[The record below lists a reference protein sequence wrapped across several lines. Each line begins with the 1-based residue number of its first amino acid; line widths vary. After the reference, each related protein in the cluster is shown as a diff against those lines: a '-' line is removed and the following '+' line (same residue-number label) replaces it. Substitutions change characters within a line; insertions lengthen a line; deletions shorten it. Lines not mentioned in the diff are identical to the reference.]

1 MSQFSITQ
9 LSLTDFRCYDW
20 LRLDIENK
28 PVVLIGP
35 NGAGKTNILEAFS
48 MLMPGRGLRQVKLS
62 ELSRIG
68 GRGGWAVASSLVT
81 PKGLASVG
89 TGYSLSRVGP
99 SRERRIIKING
110 LVLSS
115 QNSLTEYISAIWLTP
130 QMDRLFSETISGRRQ
145 FFDQLV
151 CSWDPSHIKR
161 ISEYTRAMRQ
171 RLFLLKDQGS
181 QDLSWISALEE
192 TMVSRGA
199 AIAAARVDLLNRL
212 LPIVRDGIELFPGAS
227 LMLDGDLELWLKN
240 SPALGVE
247 EQFRKILV
255 TNRYKDGS
263 SGRTQCGVHLTDMV
277 VYHKEKN
284 QEASFCSTGEQ
295 KALLISIILAHAKA
309 RSISIGAVPLLL
321 FDEIAA
327 HLDEERREALFS
339 HLENLGGQTWFTG
352 TEENIFQKI
361 SKRAQL
367 LRVANGKISY
377 V

>member
-1 MSQFSITQ
+1 
-9 LSLTDFRCYDW
+9 
-20 LRLDIENK
+20 
-28 PVVLIGP
+28 
-35 NGAGKTNILEAFS
+35 
-48 MLMPGRGLRQVKLS
+48 
-62 ELSRIG
+62 
-68 GRGGWAVASSLVT
+68 
-81 PKGLASVG
+81 
-89 TGYSLSRVGP
+89 
-99 SRERRIIKING
+99 
-110 LVLSS
+110 
-115 QNSLTEYISAIWLTP
+115 
-130 QMDRLFSETISGRRQ
+130 
-145 FFDQLV
+145 
-151 CSWDPSHIKR
+151 
-161 ISEYTRAMRQ
+161 MRQ